1 MNDLNTAKRFF
12 TRQFHAR
19 WRHLAAVGAP
29 LVLVLGLSQPALAQ
43 DPIITLHP
51 TNQTVCEGG
60 NVTMSVQA
68 TSTKLPMTFQWQRDD
83 TAAPMTF
90 TNIPNAIGGRL
101 SLRSVTPNDTGDYR
115 VIVANAAGDSITSE
129 VAHLEVMAEVTVAP
143 FRQVNPDELGDA
155 GFLGQGYPY
164 WIDMNQDGWLDVL
177 LARDLTAPLAY
188 EGKRDGTFVGITN
201 NLTQLT
207 KRWYSGAYWCDID
220 DDGDLDSLLADIGG
234 QHTLFVSQASAG
246 TPDYVV
252 RQQQWTPGLYGSF
265 VDYDNDG
272 WADLAMTHWW
282 SYGGSWGLGFLARNQ
297 GGQFGIVNSTGFEI
311 NEGIEWHSWIDY
323 DEDGDLDFFGA
334 TSGDSPKDVLLANQG
349 NGRFVRITNHV
360 LVNQNTQNI
369 MSAWGDY
376 DNDGDLDVFLPYF
389 YTPSMLYRNLGGGQ
403 FEADPTAPTLNQ
415 GTPLF
420 STWGDY
426 DNDGDLDLIV
436 THNFGLCRLFNND
449 GAGKLTEI
457 SARSMFAPTSGMYF
471 AWWADY
477 DNDGYLDLLVG
488 PRISGVPVE
497 SVLYA
502 NQLPANGEANHWLKV
517 TLKGKVSN
525 PNGFGAKVRV
535 QAEIGGK
542 TVGQMRQLGIMGG
555 LCSSDFTAHFGLGD
569 AATIDTLRIEWP
581 SGIVQEL
588 KDVAVN
594 QQLEVVESQG
604 VAMTEPLVIQ
614 DYNPRSTTVSCPV
627 DGVRCVLETSVD
639 LEHWSKVK
647 VQTSAGGTV
656 KFAYV
661 DVSRA
666 PTRFYRVLVP

>member
-1 MNDLNTAKRFF
+1 MNDPTTPKWFLP
-12 TRQFHAR
+12 RQFHSR
-19 WRHLAAVGAP
+19 WRQLAAVGAP

-51 TNQTVCEGG
+51 TSQTVCEGV
-60 NVTMSVQA
+60 NVMLSVQA
-68 TSTKLPMTFQWQRDD
+68 TSTKLPMTFEWQRDD

-101 SLRSVTPNDTGDYR
+101 SLRKVTPKDTGDYR
-115 VIVANAAGDSITSE
+115 VIVANADGDSVTSD
-129 VAHLEVMAEVTVAP
+129 VAHLEVLVAP
-143 FRQVNPDELGDA
+143 FRQVSPDELGDA
-155 GFLGQGYPY
+155 GFLGQGFPY
-164 WIDMNQDGWLDVL
+164 WIDMNQDGWLDVM

-188 EGKRDGTFVGITN
+188 ESQGGGTFAGVAN
-201 NLTQLT
+201 ELTKLN
-207 KRWYSGAYWCDID
+207 KRWYATAYWTDID
-220 DDGDLDSLLADIGG
+220 ADGDLDCLLPEIGG

-246 TPDYVV
+246 TPDYIV
-252 RQQQWTPGLYGSF
+252 RQQQWTPGVYGSF

-272 WADLAMTHWW
+272 WVDLAMTHWW
-282 SYGGSWGLGFLARNQ
+282 SYGGSWGDGFLAHNQ
-297 GGQFGIVNSTGFEI
+297 GGQFAIASATGFEI
-311 NEGIEWHSWIDY
+311 SAGIEWHSWVDY

-349 NGRFVRITNHV
+349 NGKFARITNHV
-360 LVNQNTQNI
+360 LVNQNSQNI

-389 YTPSMLYRNLGGGQ
+389 YTPSRLYRNLGGGQ
-403 FEADPTAPTLNQ
+403 FEPDPAAPTLND

-420 STWGDY
+420 ATWGDY

-436 THNFGLCRLFNND
+436 THESRLCRLFNND

-457 SARSMFAPTSGMYF
+457 SATSMFAPTSGMYF

-488 PRISGVPVE
+488 PRISGGPVE

-502 NQLPANGEANHWLKV
+502 NRLPENGEANHWLKV

-535 QAEIGGK
+535 QAEIGGQ
-542 TVGQMRQLGIMGG
+542 TVRQMRQLGIMGG

-569 AATIDTLRIEWP
+569 ATKVDTLRIEWP

-588 KDVAVN
+588 TDVDAN
-594 QQLEVVESQG
+594 QQLEVVECQG
-604 VAMTEPLVIQ
+604 LSIEPLVIQ
-614 DYNPRSTTVSCPV
+614 NANPRSTTVSCPV

-639 LEHWSKVK
+639 LEHWSKLK

-656 KFAYV
+656 KFTYV
-661 DVSRA
+661 DASRA

>member
-1 MNDLNTAKRFF
+1 MNDPNIFKRFL

-29 LVLVLGLSQPALAQ
+29 LGLALGLVQIALAQ
-43 DPIITLHP
+43 DPFITLQP
-51 TNQTVCEGG
+51 SSVTVNEGENITFRSGATTTNGPI
-60 NVTMSVQA
+60 SY
-68 TSTKLPMTFQWQRDD
+68 QWQRNDP
-83 TAAPMTF
+83 TSVTVTF
-90 TNIPNAIGGRL
+90 TNIPNAYGSSL
-101 SLRSVTPNDTGDYR
+101 NLRSVTTAQAGDYR
-115 VIVANAAGDSITSE
+115 VAVANAAGDSVTSE
-129 VAHLEVMAEVTVAP
+129 VARLEVLVAP

-155 GFLGQGYPY
+155 GFLGQGNPF

-177 LARDLTAPLAY
+177 LARDLTAPLAF
-188 EGKRDGTFVGITN
+188 ESLLDGTFVGITN

-207 KRWYSGAYWCDID
+207 KRWYSAAYWCDID
-220 DDGDLDSLLADIGG
+220 ADGDLDCLLPEIGG
-234 QHTLFVSQASAG
+234 QHTFFVSQADSG
-246 TPDYVV
+246 TPDYIV
-252 RQQQWTPGLYGSF
+252 RQQQWTPGVYGSF

-282 SYGGSWGLGFLARNQ
+282 SHGGSWGDGFLARNRD
-297 GGQFGIVNSTGFEI
+297 GQFGIASATGFEI
-311 NEGIEWHSWIDY
+311 SAGIEWHSWIDY

-334 TSGDSPKDVLLANQG
+334 TSGSDSPKDVLLANQG
-349 NGRFVRITNHV
+349 NGKFTQITNHL
-360 LVNQNTQNI
+360 LVNENTLNI

-376 DNDGDLDVFLPYF
+376 DNDGDLDVSLPYF
-389 YTPSMLYRNLGGGQ
+389 NTPSRLYRNLGGGQ
-403 FEADPTAPTLNQ
+403 FEPDPAAPTLNSA
-415 GTPLF
+415 TPLF
-420 STWGDY
+420 AAWGDY

-436 THNFGLCRLFNND
+436 THNSGLCRLFNND

-457 SARSMFAPTSGMYF
+457 PAASMFAPTSGMYF
-471 AWWADY
+471 GWWADY

-488 PRISGVPVE
+488 PRISGGPVE

-517 TLKGKVSN
+517 TLKGKASN

-542 TVGQMRQLGIMGG
+542 TVRQMRQLGIMGG
-555 LCSSDFTAHFGLGD
+555 CCSSDFTAHFGLGD
-569 AATIDTLRIEWP
+569 ATKVDKLQIEWP

-588 KDVAVN
+588 KDVVVN

-604 VAMTEPLVIQ
+604 VSPTELVIQ
-614 DYNPRSTTVSCPV
+614 EWNPRSTTVSCPV
-627 DGVRCVLETSVD
+627 DGVHCVLETSVD

-656 KFAYV
+656 RFNYL
-661 DVSRA
+661 DSSRA
-666 PTRFYRVLVP
+666 PIRFYRVLAP